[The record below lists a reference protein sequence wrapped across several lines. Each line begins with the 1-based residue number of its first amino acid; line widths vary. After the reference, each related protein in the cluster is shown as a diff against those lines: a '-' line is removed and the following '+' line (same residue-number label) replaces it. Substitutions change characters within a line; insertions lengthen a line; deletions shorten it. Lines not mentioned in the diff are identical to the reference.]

1 MDFKQLEHD
10 HEPTT
15 TATRS
20 AWPGGLRAQLL
31 VVLTAICAAL
41 LAALALTMMQLMRHT
56 MTQTSRDHTRDV
68 AMMTLAEMDAQ
79 PASTTFIE
87 RQAQLER
94 LKTHSGMAL
103 MAWRRGAEEVITTQ
117 ELPLLDHYRAKLS
130 HYTPP
135 RPLHHEATT
144 HEGKLYTWTIVYEP
158 HTSKPDV
165 VIVALPAQALQSS
178 LTQMRHIIWLV
189 LALNATLIVVLGY
202 GALTFMVVRP
212 LKALGVATQR
222 AASGDLASPIKRQ
235 PPNEFGE
242 LARSFNV
249 MLLTI
254 KLNRER
260 LEEHLKA
267 LERANQELTLTQDT
281 LIRAEKLASVG
292 QLAAGIAHEVGNPL
306 AALLGY
312 TELLQEDDLDDEMRA
327 DILVRMP
334 VQIERIQRI
343 IRELLDFSRDD
354 SGQCAE
360 PTSLLATTQEAV
372 DLVRATPKAKQVIIE
387 LDKASLQDV
396 EVLAI
401 GSQLIQV
408 LLNLI
413 FNAIDAMEQTDAPQL
428 WIEGQPDD
436 AHDERFAL
444 IVRDNGPGISPEI
457 AARLFDPFFTTK
469 EPGKG
474 TGLGLSV
481 SLKLMQ
487 RIGADI
493 SLQPKPETAQ
503 GGATFVIS
511 LPCKQE
517 RKR

>member
-10 HEPTT
+10 HEP
-15 TATRS
+15 ATKPRRT
-20 AWPGGLRAQLL
+20 WPGGLRAQLL
-31 VVLTAICAAL
+31 LVLTAICAAL
-41 LAALALTMMQLMRHT
+41 LAALAMTMMQLMRHT

-103 MAWRRGAEEVITTQ
+103 MAWRRGAEEVITTE

-130 HYTPP
+130 QHTPP
-135 RPLHHEATT
+135 KPLHHEATI
-144 HEGKLYTWTIVYEP
+144 HQGKLYTWTIVYEP
-158 HTSKPDV
+158 HTSKPDM
-165 VIVALPAQALQSS
+165 VIVALPAQALQGS
-178 LTQMRHIIWLV
+178 LTQMRHIIWIV

-202 GALTFMVVRP
+202 GALTYLVVRP

-249 MLLTI
+249 MLLTL

-260 LEEHLKA
+260 LEEHLTA
-267 LERANQELTLTQDT
+267 LELAYKELTLTQDT

-312 TELLQEDDLDDEMRA
+312 TELLQEDDLDDELRA

-354 SGQCAE
+354 TGQRPE
-360 PTSLLATTQEAV
+360 PTTLLDTVQEAV
-372 DLVRATPKAKQVIIE
+372 DLVRATPKAKLVEITLDATSLRGIQVF
-387 LDKASLQDV
+387 
-396 EVLAI
+396 AI
-401 GSQLIQV
+401 SSQLIQV
-408 LLNLI
+408 LINLI
-413 FNAIDAMEQTDAPQL
+413 FNAIDAMEHTESPQISL
-428 WIEGQPDD
+428 SGRPE
-436 AHDERFAL
+436 DERFAL
-444 IVRDNGPGISPEI
+444 IIRDNGPGISPEI

-493 SLQPKPETAQ
+493 YVEPSADSSIS
-503 GGATFVIS
+503 GATFVIS
-511 LPCKQE
+511 LPLKAADQ
-517 RKR
+517 R